1 MPAFQTDAYAF
12 LGNAWSLWSPHDDLT
27 GLNIVSGARQ
37 AVQAI
42 LSVCLIRKGEDPIH
56 PDFGLAPDLFVP
68 LTDADPEYWV
78 YHLEQ
83 EIVRWVAGIQKLQV
97 KVSGYNNVENQM
109 MAEIGFL
116 LRSEPTIH
124 VLTFPYYQYQGAVFD
139 GEIAPFLAAV
149 QLDGQPFSRLA

>member
-12 LGNAWSLWSPHDDLT
+12 LGNAWSLWSPYDDLT

-139 GEIAPFLAAV
+139 GAIAPFIEAV